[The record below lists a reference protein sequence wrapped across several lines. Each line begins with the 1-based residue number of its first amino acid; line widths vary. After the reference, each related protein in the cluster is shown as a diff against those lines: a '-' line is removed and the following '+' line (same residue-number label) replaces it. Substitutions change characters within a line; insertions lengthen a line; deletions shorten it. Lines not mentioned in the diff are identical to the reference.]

1 MSRKNNKI
9 QATITLED
17 SLASNFL
24 RLCDAEGVDS
34 ENAYKELEM
43 RLEALG
49 ELKLSRARI

>member
-34 ENAYKELEM
+34 ENAYRELER

-49 ELKLSRARI
+49 QLKLSRARN